1 MRKIKWKRSAV
12 LGVALMVT
20 SAFVWSPVGNNRAAD
35 DDLFEIRK
43 NTEIFFDVYKYVDA
57 MYVDEPSPGNLMKV
71 GIDAMLQSLDPYT
84 VYIPES
90 RIEDYRFMTT
100 GQYGGVGALIREKE
114 NFVIISE
121 LYEGFPAQKAGLIPG
136 DVLLEIDGKS
146 LEGKTSEEVSE
157 LLKGQA
163 GTPLKLKYRRYG
175 NVEEAELSREEVK
188 IPDVPYSGM
197 VEGKTGYIKLNSFTQ
212 TAHKDVDAAFREL
225 KDEGMERLILDLRG
239 NGGGLLIEAVKI
251 VNMFVEKGK
260 PVVEMRGRMEEMNRT
275 YKTEMQP
282 VDTEIPVVVLIDEG
296 SASASEIVAGALQDL
311 DRAVVIGNTSFG
323 KGLVQQTHDLK
334 YNGKIKITIAKYYT
348 PSGRCIQK
356 LDYSHKNADGSV
368 EEVPD
373 SLVTNFYTGNG
384 RIVKDGRGIDP
395 DVFVDNKELSPIGRA
410 LLQEDIFFEFANQFY
425 REHESIAPASEFLI
439 SDDLYAQFTDF
450 AIQREFDYR
459 TASTEGLERW
469 KELAKNERY
478 FELAKEE
485 YEALLK
491 KITPDPKEDLKRF
504 REQLEMF
511 LLNEIISRYYYEKGQ
526 FESSFIADDD
536 LLKAREIL
544 SDSNTY
550 NSILDGTFQP

>member
-12 LGVALMVT
+12 LGLALMVT
-20 SAFVWSPVGNNRAAD
+20 SAFVWSPVGNERGVD

-175 NVEEAELSREEVK
+175 NVEEAELNREEVK

-197 VEGKTGYIKLNSFTQ
+197 VEDKTGYIKLNSFTQ

-373 SLVTNFYTGNG
+373 SLLTNFFTGNG
-384 RIVKDGRGIDP
+384 RVVKDGRGIDP

-425 REHESIAPASEFLI
+425 RDHESIAPASEFLI
-439 SDDLYAQFTDF
+439 SDDLYANFTDF
-450 AIQREFDYR
+450 AIQREFEYR

-485 YEALLK
+485 YEALLQ
-491 KITPDPKEDLKRF
+491 KITPNPKEDLERF
-504 REQLEMF
+504 REQLELF

-544 SDSNTY
+544 SDSDTY